1 MSTVLG
7 AGVCAEARKGQ
18 TARLLVLFVLALALS
33 CGPVGLRLCSAAQGA
48 QSETPGE
55 RESGEPTS
63 AGADALYQ
71 RYRSVVERNI
81 FSRFARSPRPAP
93 PPEVGPER
101 RPEAPR
107 PASPGA
113 GHILTGVVTGG
124 EEPLALV
131 EETASG
137 KTRVYRV
144 GTDTP
149 AGRLQTIDVEGVVLD
164 VEGGPRLI
172 RVGYTLSGERSQ
184 KLSRITST
192 VVGGPPATQEA
203 GAPEGPRR
211 PGRGGRGAAAPRITG
226 SRREEIMRRLR
237 ERRLREERSVGG
249 QEEEKAVESEA
260 AVGGR

>member
-1 MSTVLG
+1 M
-7 AGVCAEARKGQ
+7 
-18 TARLLVLFVLALALS
+18 
-33 CGPVGLRLCSAAQGA
+33 
-48 QSETPGE
+48 
-55 RESGEPTS
+55 
-63 AGADALYQ
+63 
-71 RYRSVVERNI
+71 
-81 FSRFARSPRPAP
+81 
-93 PPEVGPER
+93 GPER
-101 RPEAPR
+101 PAEAPR

-164 VEGGPRLI
+164 VDGGPRLI

-203 GAPEGPRR
+203 GAPEGPDRK
-211 PGRGGRGAAAPRITG
+211 
-226 SRREEIMRRLR
+226 
-237 ERRLREERSVGG
+237 SV
-249 QEEEKAVESEA
+249 V
-260 AVGGR
+260 